1 MKRRKVVS
9 LAVACIVLAFGS
21 ATVRASDPVGIYAI
35 VEKVVLEPSGAAPQR
50 VQIWGAFAVAD
61 QTRRG
66 DHYLPPARGY
76 LYYTLKPGEE
86 AACRA
91 EWSDLKALAGTG
103 RAVGFGSRW
112 LPKARVRQADE
123 KAESPDTYEIEIGLQ
138 KFAQGTRQPTVI
150 AGLQE
155 ALASR

>member
-9 LAVACIVLAFGS
+9 LAIACLVLAFGA
-21 ATVRASDPVGIYAI
+21 ATVQASDPVGIYAI
-35 VEKVVLEPSGAAPQR
+35 VEKVVLEPGEAAPQR
-50 VQIWGAFAVAD
+50 VQIWGAFALAD

-66 DHYLPPARGY
+66 DHYLPAARGY
-76 LYYTLKPGEE
+76 LYYTLKPGDE

-91 EWSDLKALAGTG
+91 EWSDLEALAGTG
-103 RAVGFGSRW
+103 QAVGFGSRY
-112 LPKARVRQADE
+112 LPKARVRKADE
-123 KAESPDTYEIEIGLQ
+123 KAENPDTYETEIGLQ
-138 KFAQGTRQPTVI
+138 RFAQGTRQPRVI